1 MWRRPLAT
9 LLAAALVIASC
20 GGDEE
25 TLEAPV
31 RFASLAELT
40 GPWRAIPLTLDPVVR
55 ERAAAGCRRDMELPA
70 ATVAAIID
78 ARGAGV
84 VTVRMTGAGAGRCE
98 ALEITSR
105 GEVFGAGGGWSGNQE
120 PMAGEPLPTKL
131 GDVEHGS
138 VGGGNLHVQ
147 GFSVL
152 GRAGAAIAVVEV
164 VMADGES
171 IAATVE
177 NGWFSAWWP
186 AQIPNQHFGFDPF
199 PDVLIRAFD
208 ASGVQLDQVQHG
220 PLSP

>member
-1 MWRRPLAT
+1 MLFS
-9 LLAAALVIASC
+9 AALLLASC

-25 TLEAPV
+25 ALDAPV
-31 RFASLAELT
+31 QFASLAELT
-40 GPWRAIPLTLDPVVR
+40 GPWRAIPLSLDPVVR
-55 ERAAAGCRRDMELPA
+55 ERVAAGCRRDIELPA
-70 ATVAAIID
+70 GTVAAVID

-84 VTVRMTGAGAGRCE
+84 VTVRMTGGGAGRCE

-105 GEVFGAGGGWSGNQE
+105 GDVFGAGGGWSGNQE
-120 PMAGEPLPTKL
+120 PVAEPPPTKL

-138 VGGGNLHVQ
+138 VGGGNLRIQ

-164 VMADGES
+164 AMADGQFVT
-171 IAATVE
+171 ATVE

-186 AQIPNQHFGFDPF
+186 AQIPNQRLGFDPF

-220 PLSP
+220 PLSR